1 MRVIHSLNEC
11 STLKKNKLPLTD
23 SVWHG
28 LLLEVHVLVV
38 GVEPRRL
45 VREKLRAQAEEEAVV
60 GAVELRTELPG
71 TGRETTEFV
80 AGLKKTKVETR
91 SLVDWPIY
99 PEWCT
104 SVCPSTVHTCLFP
117 YDDKGGTSIEQCRRH
132 FGEALSLLSAVKNRP
147 PLRPKD
153 DHVFNAI
160 INIKTAQNCTFPSPQ
175 QSYPC
180 FLA

>member
-91 SLVDWPIY
+91 LSTGQFIQSGALQ
-99 PEWCT
+99 
-104 SVCPSTVHTCLFP
+104 SVHLQYTLAFSHTMTRVGPRLSNA
-117 YDDKGGTSIEQCRRH
+117 DDILAK
-132 FGEALSLLSAVKNRP
+132 LS
-147 PLRPKD
+147 
-153 DHVFNAI
+153 
-160 INIKTAQNCTFPSPQ
+160 
-175 QSYPC
+175 PC
-180 FLA
+180 FLLSKIGRHFDLRTITFLMLSSI